1 MESPINLQSVGPY
14 LVPGDIPVVSIAESN
29 LLYCRSNSEIKF
41 CVFLDSFCS
50 QGPVHRSR
58 EKIALLYT
66 TAKIVVVFLVKTWS
80 NINFWSA
87 KNFGPAP
94 DKQSLTPSGS
104 DFKTDQNTFER
115 GEAYPRAIILYTS
128 CF

>member
-29 LLYCRSNSEIKF
+29 LLYCRSHSEIKF
-41 CVFLDSFCS
+41 CFFLRLFLFPGSRTPF
-50 QGPVHRSR
+50 R

-94 DKQSLTPSGS
+94 DKQSLTPCGS
-104 DFKTDQNTFER
+104 DFKTDQNTF
-115 GEAYPRAIILYTS
+115 I
-128 CF
+128 

>member
-1 MESPINLQSVGPY
+1 MFFLR
-14 LVPGDIPVVSIAESN
+14 LFLFPGSRTP
-29 LLYCRSNSEIKF
+29 F
-41 CVFLDSFCS
+41 
-50 QGPVHRSR
+50 R
-58 EKIALLYT
+58 EKIASLYT

-87 KNFGPAP
+87 KKLGPAPAP

-128 CF
+128 GF

>member
-14 LVPGDIPVVSIAESN
+14 LVPGDILVVSIAESN
-29 LLYCRSNSEIKF
+29 PLYCRSNSEI
-41 CVFLDSFCS
+41 FLCFFRLFLFPGSRTPF
-50 QGPVHRSR
+50 R

-87 KNFGPAP
+87 KKLGPAPAP

-104 DFKTDQNTFER
+104 DFKTDQNTF
-115 GEAYPRAIILYTS
+115 I
-128 CF
+128 